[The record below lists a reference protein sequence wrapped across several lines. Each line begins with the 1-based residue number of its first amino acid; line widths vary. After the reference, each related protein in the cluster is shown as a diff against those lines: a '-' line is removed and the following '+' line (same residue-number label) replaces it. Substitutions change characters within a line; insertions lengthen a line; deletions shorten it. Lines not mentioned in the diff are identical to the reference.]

1 MKHTEQLSTATLAAA
16 ASAAL
21 AACGGG
27 SDAPSTSSI
36 DQSGQAS
43 AAALPAGKPP
53 LKDAWRFLNQ
63 ATMGPKAEEVDWVA
77 QNGYEAW
84 LSKQF
89 AYATPTSNHVK
100 IYRDNAEQYHR
111 TPDNKPGSDI
121 RFVYWAWWRHALMC
135 PDQLR
140 IRVTNAL
147 AEILVVSLR
156 DNSVG
161 WYSLA
166 GASYLDKLAE
176 NAFGNFRTLIETMI
190 RYPAMGFYL
199 SYLRNQPPDASTG
212 RIPDQNFAR
221 ELLQLFTLG
230 LNKLNMDG
238 TVVKDA
244 NGRIVPTSATGK
256 TDVVVLSNVFTGWF
270 FDNDPGLADI
280 KTEGVDD
287 KISGFF
293 DGGVQVRNSKYLDL
307 PMKGYADHHS
317 TKAQVIQQIS
327 ATAGTDVPF
336 LDKTLAWG
344 STPEANM
351 KAALD
356 IIFQHQNLAPF
367 IAKQMIQRLVT
378 SNPGPLYVQ
387 RVATAFKNSNWGMQ
401 ALIRAIL
408 LDDEAR
414 NTTKA
419 EASTT
424 YGKLREPLMRVTHL
438 FRAFNATATAVR
450 LEIDGTSDV
459 SGPPEARQYYL
470 NQSPLSSPTV
480 FNFFSPSYQ
489 YPSGAM
495 APLNKVA
502 PEMQLASEA
511 AVIAYINAVG
521 RLIEEGIGSQ
531 WDKYTAWKKIMPDL
545 TAEVALAA
553 WPDSPTTAQ
562 KAAAADAVAS
572 AINRKLFG
580 GGMSAPLKDYL
591 ISVLTGAG
599 APASALA
606 RVQTALLLAAV
617 SSEYL
622 VQK

>member
-1 MKHTEQLSTATLAAA
+1 MKHTEQLSTAALAAA

-27 SDAPSTSSI
+27 GDDPVTTSNEP
-36 DQSGQAS
+36 SGQAS
-43 AAALPAGKPP
+43 AAALLVSKPP

-176 NAFGNFRTLIETMI
+176 NAFGNFRTLIEGVI
-190 RYPAMGFYL
+190 RHPAMGFYL
-199 SYLRNQPPDASTG
+199 SYLRNQPPDASSG

-230 LNKLNMDG
+230 LSKLNMDG
-238 TVVKDA
+238 TVVRDS

-270 FDNDPGLADI
+270 FDNNPALFGT
-280 KTEGVDD
+280 TEDQTD
-287 KISGFF
+287 EIRNFF
-293 DGGVQVRNSKYLDL
+293 DGGVAVRNSKYLERD
-307 PMKGYADHHS
+307 MKGYAEHHS
-317 TKAQVIQQIS
+317 TKEQVLRQIA
-327 ATAGTDVPF
+327 ATGFDVPF

-378 SNPGPLYVQ
+378 SNPSPLYVQ
-387 RVATAFKNSNWGMQ
+387 RVATAFKNSKWGMQ

-414 NTTKA
+414 NTAKA
-419 EASTT
+419 DATPT

-459 SGPPEARQYYL
+459 SGNPKARQYYL

-495 APLNKVA
+495 APLNKVV

-521 RLIEEGIGSQ
+521 LLIEEGIGLQ
-531 WDKYTAWKKIMPDL
+531 WDKDGKSKVVMPDL
-545 TAEVALAA
+545 SAEVALAA
-553 WPDSPTTAQ
+553 WPDSATPAQ

-580 GGMSAPLKDYL
+580 GSMSAPLKAVL
-591 ISVLTGAG
+591 ASVD

-622 VQK
+622 IQK